1 MQKKFIRAAGL
12 AVAASLIATGANA
25 AESSRQPARV
35 STPTV
40 AYQGVQVSIDPAT
53 GRIRPP
59 TDAERQALSQALGVQ
74 GTREPPRPRT
84 EAEARSTLKRSGT
97 GRIAASMQVP
107 ESQFNYLVAER
118 NADGTLRVHH
128 QDADQASDAA
138 PQEVMK

>member
-1 MQKKFIRAAGL
+1 MQKKFIRAAG
-12 AVAASLIATGANA
+12 VALGASLIATGAIA

-40 AYQGVQVSIDPAT
+40 SYQGVQVSIDPAT

-59 TDAERQALSQALGVQ
+59 TDAERKALSTALGVQ
-74 GTREPPRPRT
+74 GARPRT
-84 EAEARSTLKRSGT
+84 EAEALSTLKRSRT
-97 GRIAASMQVP
+97 GRIAASIQVP

-128 QDADQASDAA
+128 QDGDQDNDAA
-138 PQEVMK
+138 PQEVTK